1 MNKFEG
7 LMKAH
12 PRKRYKSFVTTVADT
27 EMVWLDCDPHQLVLT
42 EQCPISVWPEE
53 MFASAVCSDKAVFSI
68 EVHEFCELMMACPN
82 RSIRVFP
89 NGTDYVDTTADALL
103 ADIEEELDLLE

>member
-1 MNKFEG
+1 MNRFEG
-7 LMKAH
+7 LMNAH
-12 PRKRYKSFVTTVADT
+12 PRKRYKSFAATAADT
-27 EMVWLDCDPHQLVLT
+27 ETVWLECDPTQLVPT
-42 EQCPISVWPEE
+42 EPCSISVWPEE

-68 EVHEFCELMMACPN
+68 EVQEFYELMMACPN

>member
-7 LMKAH
+7 LMNAH
-12 PRKRYKSFVTTVADT
+12 PRKRYKSFVNTVADT
-27 EMVWLDCDPHQLVLT
+27 EQVWLDCDPSQLVLT

>member
-1 MNKFEG
+1 
-7 LMKAH
+7 
-12 PRKRYKSFVTTVADT
+12 
-27 EMVWLDCDPHQLVLT
+27 
-42 EQCPISVWPEE
+42 
-53 MFASAVCSDKAVFSI
+53 
-68 EVHEFCELMMACPN
+68 MMACPN